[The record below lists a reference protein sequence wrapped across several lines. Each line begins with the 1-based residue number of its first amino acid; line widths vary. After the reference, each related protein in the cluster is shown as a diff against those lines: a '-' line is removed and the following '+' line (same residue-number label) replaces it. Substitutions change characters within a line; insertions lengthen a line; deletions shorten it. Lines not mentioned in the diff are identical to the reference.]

1 MKAINKF
8 FYALLALATVGMVGC
23 QNAET
28 YEPGAPELDN
38 CYDVF
43 FPDAE
48 TLEAKG
54 LTQGPTGEI
63 ELDPTEKTE
72 FTYTVFRNNFD
83 DEITVPVVISN
94 NTEGKFAI
102 SEIKF
107 EAGEDVAEFKVSLLE
122 SEVGVTYDLA
132 LAIEDPQYVKQYES
146 TNSNSLSVS
155 ITRVKWNDV
164 GMCSYTDNI
173 VTSWYGF
180 TFDGEWAGQ
189 THPTYDVQVQV
200 RADSIDEAAFQA
212 ALAGTGSDAGLA
224 GIYRLVN
231 PYRVGPWGDPSD
243 PSLTAVP
250 NYIII
255 NAEEVD
261 KVYIPFQ
268 ALGMDHIIADMTVM
282 SEAYYQNT
290 YASEPEDVPGMWGVI
305 KGGTLRFEP
314 EMLCGSPGGQ
324 YAGKI
329 YATNGDGAF
338 ALVLA
343 PSLGSYELAMPNA
356 EADGDFAF
364 ESVALPQ
371 GALFYS
377 ESQTLVSEVS
387 LEKGKPTVNT
397 DDADRAF
404 VQQYGYLYRLPNL
417 YAEGYPIYF
426 GVTLDGKVSVHPS
439 YTEQA
444 TGLTQNGYDVY
455 MAIDA
460 ASSTFDPE
468 TGLMNLVAEFYTY
481 QGKYIIS
488 YGVYNEAVSVEAPEF
503 PFAPAVD
510 LKSDF
515 TYSPLFTD
523 TFTSAFQ
530 ASEWEATLEKGTS
543 AAAGAEAFAAA
554 YGTAYRIPNAY
565 ASGYDLYF
573 AAGEDN
579 KVVVPAGYELQATG
593 VSIYGQQAYLQIV
606 SGTVAKNGVSFSAKI
621 CNAAGELIM
630 PSVCTESLF
639 TYIWNDVQTGNYYS
653 VLFGDEATGKVI
665 PLTDVQLQN
674 AEGTDIYR
682 LVNWLDYGCDLM
694 FTWNKDTN
702 KCEIMGMQETGIPG
716 SEFKGYGK
724 VSVCDALTCLAWF
737 GVNTNWATAEKNG
750 YTQPY
755 FDPTTNTF
763 VWEIFY
769 VLPDM
774 GVGYMLNEVDGG
786 LPVPFTEV
794 FELTGEMAAE
804 PQWVEVGT
812 GSYYSSLEVSDDG
825 YYIPFTGRKL
835 MNLENTNKYRILDFV
850 GTGTNFDFTWD
861 KTTNKCEI
869 SGFNDTGYD
878 AASYGGKGNLSI
890 CDFRTFYKWIGYD
903 LTWEE
908 LAVGLEMDV
917 QPYLDPQEGFVFYA
931 FIAVPEMGVGMT
943 LTKNGT
949 IDYFELDNQASTA
962 QSSAKA
968 TIKKVSAETKLLKS
982 ISYVNGCKISGAKK
996 SSSYKVRQNSVEV
1009 AMINQQ
1015 TEQTPVKRSIRE
1027 NVKLN
1032 EKL

>member
-23 QNAET
+23 QDAQT
-28 YEPGAPELDN
+28 YEPGAPEVEG
-38 CYDVF
+38 CYDVY

-54 LTQGPTGEI
+54 MTQGPTGEV

-72 FTYTVFRNNFD
+72 FTYTAFRNNTD
-83 DEITVPVVISN
+83 NDITVPVVIST
-94 NTEGKFAI
+94 NTEGKFAV
-102 SEIKF
+102 SELKF

-122 SEVGVTYDLA
+122 SEIGVTYSLS
-132 LAIEDPQYVKQYES
+132 LSIEDPQYVKQYES
-146 TNSNSLSVS
+146 NNTNAISVDV
-155 ITRVKWNDV
+155 TRVKWNNV

-173 VTSWYGF
+173 VTGWYSF
-180 TFDGEWAGQ
+180 TFSGEWAGQ

-314 EMLCGSPGGQ
+314 DMLCGSPGGQ

-329 YATNGDGAF
+329 YGTNGDGAF

-343 PSLGSYELAMPNA
+343 PALGSYELAMPNA

-364 ESVALPQ
+364 ESVKLPKD
-371 GALFYS
+371 ALFYS
-377 ESQTLVSEVS
+377 ESQKLVSEVT
-387 LEKGKPTVNT
+387 LEKGKPTVDT
-397 DDADRAF
+397 DDADRTF
-404 VQQYGYLYRLPNL
+404 VQQYGYVYRLPNL

-426 GVTLDGKVSVHPS
+426 TAALDGTLTSHPNFV
-439 YTEQA
+439 EQA

-455 MAIDA
+455 MAIDV

-468 TGLMNLVAEFYTY
+468 TGLMNLVAEFYSY

-488 YGVYNEAVSVEAPEF
+488 YGVYNEAVSVEAPDF
-503 PFAPAVD
+503 PYAPAVD

-515 TYSPLFTD
+515 TYSALFTD

-543 AAAGAEAFAAA
+543 VAAGAEAFAAA

-565 ASGYDLYF
+565 ASGYDIYF
-573 AAGEDN
+573 AAGEDG
-579 KVVVPAGYELQATG
+579 KVVLPAGYELQATG

-606 SGTVAKNGVSFSAKI
+606 SGSMASNGVSFSVKV

-630 PSVCTESLF
+630 PAVCTESLV
-639 TYIWNDVQTGNYYS
+639 TYIWNDVQTGSFYS
-653 VLFGDEATGKVI
+653 VLFGDPATQQII
-665 PLTDVQLQN
+665 PFTDRQLQN
-674 AEGTDIYR
+674 AEDTNIYR
-682 LVNWLDYGCDLM
+682 IVNWLDYGGNLM
-694 FTWNKDTN
+694 FTWDKTTN
-702 KCEIMGMQETGIPG
+702 KCEIMGMQVTGMPASMFSG
-716 SEFKGYGK
+716 FGD
-724 VSVCDALTCLAWF
+724 VCVCDALTCLAWF
-737 GVNTNWATAEKNG
+737 GINTNWATAEKNG

-755 FDPTTNTF
+755 FDPQTKEF
-763 VWEIFY
+763 VFEIFY
-769 VLPDM
+769 VFPDM
-774 GVGYMLNEVDGG
+774 GVGYMLNDVAGN
-786 LPVPFTEV
+786 LPVPFTEAFV
-794 FELTGEMAAE
+794 LSGEITEAK
-804 PQWVEVGT
+804 WVQVGT
-812 GSYYSSLEVSDDG
+812 GSYSAPIFQDQDGNPFVAPGRVLEN
-825 YYIPFTGRKL
+825 K
-835 MNLENTNKYRILDFV
+835 ENTNSYRINDWLYSEVEGINLPFIVEANNKINIQGVVDSGLPSSIFGNYQTNAYVCDVLTLYTKVLGQNVTWEALIKQYGEGIQSSYNPETKTYTFV
-850 GTGTNFDFTWD
+850 VSYVFPADGVIVDNSFFKETYTIEQSASTSEASVR
-861 KTTNKCEI
+861 KI
-869 SGFNDTGYD
+869 SSERI
-878 AASYGGKGNLSI
+878 AIKGNL
-890 CDFRTFYKWIGYD
+890 
-903 LTWEE
+903 
-908 LAVGLEMDV
+908 
-917 QPYLDPQEGFVFYA
+917 EGK
-931 FIAVPEMGVGMT
+931 MT
-943 LTKNGT
+943 TK
-949 IDYFELDNQASTA
+949 
-962 QSSAKA
+962 KA
-968 TIKKVSAETKLLKS
+968 L
-982 ISYVNGCKISGAKK
+982 SYR
-996 SSSYKVRQNSVEV
+996 VRQNSVRAEKLQP
-1009 AMINQQ
+1009 AK
-1015 TEQTPVKRSIRE
+1015 QTPVKRSANR
-1027 NVKLN
+1027 VDSMTPRF
-1032 EKL
+1032 